1 MTIEFIDLDGN
12 YIKQW
17 PNWNPSLIPQNGD
30 WVILHYG
37 DKNETK
43 VAYKV
48 NNRVIDGTN
57 PDKVVV
63 VVDVMYDFCV

>member
-17 PNWNPSLIPQNGD
+17 PNWNKRLIPQKGD
-30 WVILHYG
+30 CVILHYG
-37 DKNETK
+37 DKNEIK
-43 VAYKV
+43 VSYEV
-48 NNRVIDGTN
+48 HNRVIDGTN

-63 VVDVMYDFCV
+63 VVDPME

>member
-17 PNWNPSLIPQNGD
+17 PNWNPSLIPQKGD
-30 WVILHYG
+30 YVILHYG
-37 DKNETK
+37 DHNETI
-43 VAYKV
+43 VPYTV
-48 NNRVIDGTN
+48 FNRVIDGTV

-63 VVDVMYDFCV
+63 VVDDMESIQ